1 MTQKDKHPW
10 LYDLLLIV
18 VLLAGAYF
26 RTIGLNWDE
35 NQHLHP
41 DERFLTMVETAIAPV
56 GTPQEELGPPP
67 TLQTQE
73 WRQRYADV
81 MPDCDAWGG
90 YFDTYC
96 SPLNPDNRGHTFYV
110 YGDLPIIAVRYT
122 AEAMT
127 TVSQWAAQKLEDG
140 APSGLWSRALTELAR
155 TPTWTGY
162 DEVPLVGRQLSTLSD
177 LGSIILLYFIVA
189 RIYNRKVGLL
199 AAAFS
204 SLAVLQIQ
212 QSHFFTVDTFANFFI
227 FLAIY
232 FAVKIATQRL
242 IVASAEETETEHAPY
257 HPEAERSGRNALSIT
272 SIFRNPLF
280 LNSLGFGLALG
291 MSVACKLNAAP
302 LAVLLPGA
310 FAVSLFRDGNPFKG
324 KSPAETERLM
334 GFVAVFLVTG
344 ALASLLA
351 FRVFQPYAF
360 RGPSFFNIL
369 PNPHWIDTIAEQ
381 RAQASGDIDVPF
393 ALQWARR
400 SRLFSFENLTEW
412 GLGLPLGILAWVGVL
427 VMGWRIFRGE
437 WRQHSLLWGWTVL
450 YFLWQSTQSNPTMRY
465 QLPIYPLLAMMAAWV
480 VLEGIRTRST
490 LHSIRVAYSVFR
502 KIALAI
508 GALVLI
514 ATLAY
519 AFAFTRIYTRP
530 HTRVAAAR
538 WIYQNVP
545 GPVGLPIQTENGLY
559 TQPVYYPNQV
569 IVPGAPVVAGV
580 SANASGTLTEILLHR
595 VTDMQP
601 AGMQT
606 LSVSVLVEGETVA
619 WASLNADFS
628 ASSGPF
634 RLALDHPLEI
644 AKDVY
649 YELQFETTS
658 GTLSLSG
665 AVVANESSWDDGQ
678 PLRIDG
684 YDGFGGIYTGLN
696 LELYWDDN
704 PDKLQRFYDIL
715 GQADYLFITSN
726 RQWATIPRVPERYPL
741 TTAYYRALI
750 GCPPEQDVIYCYNV
764 ARPGDYDGQLGFEL
778 VKVFESFP
786 SLDLPGGFHW
796 EANTQFAEEAFTVY
810 DATKVLIFKK
820 SGDYSRAQVE
830 AILGK
835 VDLSNVV
842 HLTPRRAADYKDL
855 MLPAGKLAR
864 QQAGG
869 TWSELFDASA
879 LINRYPAL
887 GLLWWYVFVF
897 LLGIITYP
905 LLRLIFPGLKDRGYP
920 LARAAGLVILAYF
933 SWLAGSVGLAYSRT
947 TIGVVLALLTAAG
960 LGSGWMQREELL
972 AEWKSKKRYFLLAE
986 GIFLSFFLFDL
997 LVRLGNPDLWHP
1009 AKGGERP
1016 MDFSYF
1022 NAVLKSTSFP
1032 PYDPWFAGGYIN
1044 YYYYGFVLVGTPVKL
1059 LGIVPTIAYNFL
1071 LPTIFAMVAA
1081 GAFSIGFNLVER
1093 TESGDNSLASN
1104 LHSLFTGLASSA
1116 AVVLLGNLG
1125 TMQLIFQAL
1134 QRAGAPDGII
1144 EVASIPQRWAW
1155 AFNGLVKVLTGTLL
1169 PVNVGEWYWNPSR
1182 VLPHGPGNEITEFPY
1197 FTFLY
1202 SDLHAH
1208 MLVLLLTTLTI
1219 AWAVSAIKARG
1230 KWGSGLSLVLSFGF
1244 AGLVVGA
1251 IKPTNTWDYYTYLPL
1266 AAIAAGYAVWRG
1278 GQGRSGLNRF
1288 LLAAGSM
1295 ALLAGLSKVFYQPY
1309 DYWYGLGYNQ
1319 VSRWLGPYT
1328 PVWSYFTHWGLFLFV
1343 IAAWMSW
1350 ETREW
1355 MADTPVS
1362 SLQKLRPYRFLIEV
1376 SASAVIVM
1384 LIALAAFGVKIGWIA
1399 LPLAVWALVLILR
1412 PGQPDAKR
1420 LVLFMVGTGML
1431 LTIVVELVVLVGD
1444 IGRMNTIFKIYLQA
1458 WMLLAVSAA
1467 AGFGWLL
1474 PDLRRW
1480 TTAWRSFFEGTG
1492 LLLLAIAAM
1501 FTLTAT
1507 YDKIR
1512 DRMAPAA
1519 PHTLDSLAYMKYAQ
1533 YWDKGDMDLSQD
1545 YDAIHWMQE
1554 NVQGSPVIVEAQTIE
1569 YQWGKRYTIYTG
1581 LPGVVG
1587 WNWHQRQQRG
1597 GVVPAEWVEKRVQEI
1612 DTFYESINPF
1622 ETRTFLE
1629 KYNVRYIIVGQL
1641 ERNYYSPEGLA
1652 KFEQYNDLY
1661 WKEVYRDRATVIYE
1675 VIR

>member
-10 LYDLLLIV
+10 FYDLLLIA
-18 VLLAGAYF
+18 VLLTGAYF
-26 RTIGLNWDE
+26 RTLGLNWDE

-41 DERFLTMVETAIAPV
+41 DERFLTMVETGIAPV
-56 GTPQEELGPPP
+56 GTPQEQLGPPP
-67 TLQTQE
+67 TIQTQE
-73 WRQRYADV
+73 WRQEYADV
-81 MPDCDAWGG
+81 MPDCVEWGG

-96 SPLNPDNRGHTFYV
+96 SPLNPDNRGYTFYV
-110 YGDLPIIAVRYT
+110 YGDLPIVTVRYT

-127 TVSQWAAQKLEDG
+127 TVSQWAGQKLEDET
-140 APSGLWSRALTELAR
+140 PSGLWGQVLTELAR
-155 TPTWTGY
+155 VPSWTGY

-177 LGSIILLYFIVA
+177 LGSIILLYFIAA
-189 RIYNRKVGLL
+189 RIYNRKVGVL

-227 FLAIY
+227 FLAVY
-232 FAVKIATQRL
+232 FAVKIATQPL
-242 IVASAEETETEHAPY
+242 KIASAEETETEHAQDDT
-257 HPEAERSGRNALSIT
+257 LSIV

-291 MSVACKLNAAP
+291 MSVACKINAAP

-324 KSPAETERLM
+324 KTPAETERLM
-334 GFVAVFLVTG
+334 AFIAVFLVTG

-360 RGPSFFNIL
+360 RGPGFFNIL

-381 RAQASGDIDVPF
+381 RGQASGDIDVPF

-400 SRLFSFENLTEW
+400 SHLFSFENLTEW

-427 VMGWRIFRGE
+427 VMGWRIFKGE

-465 QLPIYPLLAMMAAWV
+465 QLPIYPLLAMMAAWATV
-480 VLEGIRTRST
+480 EGHRSKVAKRTFNLRPVT
-490 LHSIRVAYSVFR
+490 WILGGI
-502 KIALAI
+502 
-508 GALVLI
+508 VLI
-514 ATLAY
+514 LTFAY

-530 HTRVAAAR
+530 HTRVSAAR

-545 GPVGLPIQTENGLY
+545 GPVGLPILSENGL
-559 TQPVYYPNQV
+559 TLQPVPYPGYP
-569 IVPGAPVVAGV
+569 ILPGAPVTIGAN
-580 SANASGTLTEILLHR
+580 ANASGTLTEILLNR

-601 AGMQT
+601 AGAQT
-606 LSVSVLVEGETVA
+606 LTVSILVSGEMVA
-619 WASLNADFS
+619 QASLSADFS
-628 ASSGPF
+628 AASGPF
-634 RLALDHPLEI
+634 NLVLDRPVQM
-644 AKDVY
+644 AKGVY
-649 YELQFETTS
+649 YELLFETTG
-658 GTLSLSG
+658 GTLSFSG

-678 PLRIDG
+678 PLRMDG

-715 GQADYLFITSN
+715 DQADYIFITSN
-726 RQWATIPRVPERYPL
+726 RQWATITRVPERYPL
-741 TTAYYRALI
+741 TTVYYRALI
-750 GCPPEQDVIYCYNV
+750 GCPPEQDVITCYNV
-764 ARPGDYDGQLGFEL
+764 ARPGDYQGELGFEL

-786 SLDLPGGFHW
+786 TFDIPGLLHW

-820 SGDYSRAQVE
+820 ADGYSRAQVE
-830 AILGK
+830 NILGK

-855 MLPAGKLAR
+855 MLPADKLAQ

-869 TWSELFDASA
+869 TWSDLFDTSA

-887 GLLWWYVFVF
+887 GLLWWYFF
-897 LLGIITYP
+897 TFILGLLTYP
-905 LLRLIFPGLKDRGYP
+905 LVRLIFPGLKDRGYP

-933 SWLAGSVGLAYSRT
+933 SWLAGSVGLTYSRT
-947 TIGVVLALLTAAG
+947 TIGVVLALLAAAG

-972 AEWKSKKRYFLLAE
+972 AEWKSKKRYFLLVE
-986 GIFLSFFLFDL
+986 GVFLSFFLFDL
-997 LVRLGNPDLWHP
+997 LIRLGNPDLWHP

-1022 NAVLKSTSFP
+1022 NAVVKSTSFP

-1059 LGIVPTIAYNFL
+1059 LGIVPAIAYNFL
-1071 LPTIFAMVAA
+1071 LPTIFAIVAT
-1081 GAFSIGFNLVER
+1081 GAFSIGFNLVEGGR
-1093 TESGDNSLASN
+1093 SQVAGEQPSTFSLQ
-1104 LHSLFTGLASSA
+1104 LVTGVAASA

-1125 TMQLIFQAL
+1125 TMQLIYQAL
-1134 QRAGAPDGII
+1134 QKAGAPNGVIDA
-1144 EVASIPQRWAW
+1144 ASISQRWAW
-1155 AFNGLVKVLTGTLL
+1155 AFSGLVKVMTGAPL
-1169 PVNVGEWYWNPSR
+1169 PVNQGEWYWNPSR
-1182 VLPHGPGNEITEFPY
+1182 VMPYGPGNEITEFPY

-1219 AWAVSAIKARG
+1219 AWAVSVIKAQG
-1230 KWGSGLSLVLSFGF
+1230 KWKNGLSVVLSFGF

-1278 GQGRSGLNRF
+1278 GEGHGALHRLI
-1288 LLAAGSM
+1288 LAAGSM
-1295 ALLAGLSKVFYQPY
+1295 VLLAGLSKVFYQPY
-1309 DYWYGLGYNQ
+1309 DHWYGLGYNQ
-1319 VSRWLGPYT
+1319 VNRWMGPYT
-1328 PVWSYFTHWGLFLFV
+1328 PIWSYFTHWGLFLF
-1343 IAAWMSW
+1343 IITAWMSW

-1355 MADTPVS
+1355 MANTPLS

-1376 SASAVIVM
+1376 FASAVIVM

-1399 LPLAVWALVLILR
+1399 LPLAVWGLVLILR
-1412 PGQPDAKR
+1412 PSQPDAKR

-1444 IGRMNTIFKIYLQA
+1444 IGRMNTIFKLYLQA
-1458 WMLLAVSAA
+1458 WSLLAVSAA
-1467 AGFGWLL
+1467 AGLGWLL

-1480 TTAWRSFFEGTG
+1480 TPGWRSFFEGTG
-1492 LLLLAIAAM
+1492 ILLLAIAAL

-1507 YDKIR
+1507 FDKIR

-1519 PHTLDSLAYMKYAQ
+1519 PHSLDSMVYMQYAQ
-1533 YWDKGDMDLSQD
+1533 YWDHGDMDLSQD
-1545 YDAIHWMQE
+1545 YAAIRWMQE
-1554 NVQGSPVIVEAQTIE
+1554 NIQGSPVIVEANSQYE
-1569 YQWGKRYTIYTG
+1569 YLWGKRYTIYTG

-1597 GVVPAEWVEKRVQEI
+1597 GVVPAEWVENRIQEI
-1612 DTFYESINPF
+1612 NTFYDSINLL
-1622 ETRTFLE
+1622 ETRAFLE
-1629 KYNVRYIIVGQL
+1629 KYNARYIIVGQL
-1641 ERNYYSPEGLA
+1641 ERNYYTPEGLA
-1652 KFEQYNDLY
+1652 KFEQYNNHY
-1661 WKEVYRDRATVIYE
+1661 WKEIYRDRATVIYE
-1675 VIR
+1675 VLP

>member
-1 MTQKDKHPW
+1 MTRKDKHPW

-18 VLLAGAYF
+18 VLLTGTYF

-41 DERFLTMVETAIAPV
+41 DERFLTMVETGIAPV
-56 GTPQEELGPPP
+56 GAPQDQLGPPP

-81 MPDCDAWGG
+81 MPDCDEWGG

-96 SPLNPDNRGHTFYV
+96 SPLNPDNRGYTFYV

-140 APSGLWSRALTELAR
+140 APSGLWGRALTELAR

-162 DEVPLVGRQLSTLSD
+162 DEVPLVGRQLSTISD

-232 FAVKIATQRL
+232 FAVKIATQKEG
-242 IVASAEETETEHAPY
+242 V
-257 HPEAERSGRNALSIT
+257 PESSGVTHHGLRRSYSVKNFIT
-272 SIFRNPLF
+272 DPLL

-310 FAVSLFRDGNPFKG
+310 FAINLFRDGNPFKG

-334 GFVAVFLVTG
+334 GLIAVFLVAG

-360 RGPSFFNIL
+360 RGPSFFGIL

-400 SRLFSFENLTEW
+400 SHLFSFENLTEW
-412 GLGLPLGILAWVGVL
+412 GLGLPLGLLAWAGVL

-480 VLEGIRTRST
+480 TVEG
-490 LHSIRVAYSVFR
+490 LKLKVAR
-502 KIALAI
+502 KTFDLRPLTWIVGI
-508 GALVLI
+508 LVLI
-514 ATLAY
+514 LTFAY

-545 GPVGLPIQTENGLY
+545 GAVDLSIQTENGLY
-559 TQPVYYPNQV
+559 LQPLSYPDQA
-569 IVPGAPVVAGV
+569 IVSGAPLIIGLN
-580 SANASGTLTEILLHR
+580 ANASGTLTEIVLHR

-606 LSVSVLVEGETVA
+606 LTVSVLAEGEKVA
-619 WASLNADFS
+619 WASLNADFGV
-628 ASSGPF
+628 SSGPF

-649 YELQFETTS
+649 YELQFETTG

-726 RQWATIPRVPERYPL
+726 RQWATITRVPERYPL

-764 ARPGDYDGQLGFEL
+764 ARPGDYEGQLGFEL

-820 SGDYSRAQVE
+820 SGDFSQAQVE

-855 MLPAGKLAR
+855 MLPADRLAR

-869 TWSELFDASA
+869 TWSELFDTSA

-897 LLGIITYP
+897 LLGLITYP
-905 LLRLIFPGLKDRGYP
+905 LLRLVFPGLKDRGYP

-947 TIGVVLALLTAAG
+947 TIGVVLALLAVAG

-1081 GAFSIGFNLVER
+1081 GAFSIGWNLVQRAGSRELENNDYSPR
-1093 TESGDNSLASN
+1093 SDLY
-1104 LHSLFTGLASSA
+1104 SLFTGLASSA

-1125 TMQLIFQAL
+1125 TMQLVFQAL
-1134 QRAGAPDGII
+1134 QKVGAPDGII

-1155 AFNGLVKVLTGTLL
+1155 AFGGLVKVLTGTLL

-1182 VLPHGPGNEITEFPY
+1182 VMPSGPGNEITEFPY

-1219 AWAVSAIKARG
+1219 AWAVSAIKAQG
-1230 KWGSGLSLVLSFGF
+1230 KWAGGLSAGLSFGF

-1251 IKPTNTWDYYTYLPL
+1251 IRPTNTWDYYTYLLL
-1266 AAIAAGYAVWRG
+1266 AAIAVGYAVWRG
-1278 GQGRSGLNRF
+1278 GEGRSGLKRL

-1295 ALLAGLSKVFYQPY
+1295 ALLAGLSKISYQPY
-1309 DYWYGLGYNQ
+1309 DHWYGLGYNQ

-1328 PVWSYFTHWGLFLFV
+1328 PFSSYFTHWGLFLFV
-1343 IAAWMSW
+1343 ITAWMSW

-1355 MADTPVS
+1355 MANTPLS

-1412 PGQPDAKR
+1412 PGQPDVKR
-1420 LVLFMVGTGML
+1420 LVLFMIGTGML

-1458 WMLLAVSAA
+1458 WMLLAISAA

-1480 TTAWRSFFEGTG
+1480 TAGWRSFFEGTG
-1492 LLLLAIAAM
+1492 ILLLVIAAM

-1507 YDKIR
+1507 FDKIH

-1519 PHTLDSLAYMKYAQ
+1519 PHSLDSMAYMKYAQ

-1545 YDAIHWMQE
+1545 YDAIRWMQE
-1554 NVQGSPVIVEAQTIE
+1554 NVQGSPLIVEAQTVE
-1569 YQWGKRYTIYTG
+1569 YLWGKRYTIYTG

-1612 DTFYESINPF
+1612 DAFYESINPF

-1675 VIR
+1675 VLP